1 MSGMVATYT
10 RKWGKWGWTSY
21 RGGGRRYIIQ
31 AGLSA
36 SGLTRVRML
45 EREIVEFSVSGSAF
59 SVPPDPRAVG
69 KKKTKFES

>member
-1 MSGMVATYT
+1 MQRILASGANGVGLAT
-10 RKWGKWGWTSY
+10 G
-21 RGGGRRYIIQ
+21 GGGRRYIIQ